1 VTWPWRKA
9 IIVGAS
15 SGIGAELAKQLV
27 AGGCRVALV
36 ARREAELAA
45 VAESTTDDQGSQPRH
60 RSEGLG
66 RPTSAI
72 ADSAPDYPKPNAQR
86 PTPLIYPHDVTC
98 YEEVPSLFQR
108 ICRDLDGLDLI
119 VYSAGYLP
127 RVNEDEYSFEKDR
140 VALEVNLLGAVAW
153 LDQAADRFGR
163 AGAGTIVGIS
173 SVAGDRGRK
182 GNPVYNAS
190 KAGLN
195 TYLEALRMRLQP
207 KGVTVLTAKPGF
219 VTTPMTEGLGKLPM
233 AITAPEAA
241 RRILEAA
248 RDKRSVA
255 YIPSRWRPIMFLIRN
270 LPARLVPK

>member
-1 VTWPWRKA
+1 MSWPWKKA

-15 SGIGAELAKQLV
+15 SGIGAELARQLA
-27 AGGCRVALV
+27 AGGCQVALV
-36 ARREAELAA
+36 ARRAVELEA
-45 VAESTTDDQGSQPRH
+45 VAQNFRGSTADDR
-60 RSEGLG
+60 
-66 RPTSAI
+66 RPTTES
-72 ADSAPDYPKPNAQR
+72 DLPTHTAQSQNS
-86 PTPLIYPHDVTC
+86 LIYPHDVTC

-108 ICRDLDGLDLI
+108 ICRDLGGLDLV
-119 VYSAGYLP
+119 VYSAGFLP
-127 RVNEDEYSFEKDR
+127 RVGEDEYSFEKDR

-219 VTTPMTEGLGKLPM
+219 VATPMTEGLGKLPM
-233 AITAPEAA
+233 VITAPEAA